1 MTKLNVN
8 LIALDLDDTLL
19 NNNREISDQNVA
31 ALQKCVEKGIYVV
44 LCSGRAE
51 DGILPFVRRLDI
63 AGKTA
68 GKYLIALNG
77 CSIYDMHERKQIYS
91 NFVDPEILL
100 YAHREA
106 KKMGLDTEVYKDSVI
121 YYSKETPWTLKD
133 VELCNLKGALVED
146 YENFI
151 KNGSPKMLIPGDPE
165 DIQVL
170 QKKLKDDLG
179 EKAEIFTSKPFF
191 LEIMPPN
198 AGKGEAIIWL
208 AKHAGIDPKNTL
220 CFGDSMN
227 DENMIR
233 RCGYSVAMCNGLDY
247 IKKLATFTS
256 EKSNDESGVA
266 DFIEK
271 YVL

>member
-19 NNNREISDQNVA
+19 NNNRQISDENVA
-31 ALQKCVEKGIYVV
+31 ALQECVEKGIYVV

-63 AGKTA
+63 AGKQA

-77 CSIYDMHERKQIYS
+77 CSIYDMHSRQQIFS
-91 NFVDPEILL
+91 NYVDPEILL
-100 YAHREA
+100 YVHGEA
-106 KKMGLDTEVYKDSVI
+106 KKLGLETEVYKNSVI
-121 YYSKETPWTLKD
+121 YYSKATPWTLRD
-133 VELCNLKGALVED
+133 VELCNLKGEQPDD
-146 YENFI
+146 YEAFI
-151 KNGSPKMLIPGDPE
+151 KNGSPKMLVPGDPE
-165 DIQVL
+165 VIQEL
-170 QKKLKDDLG
+170 QKKLKENLG
-179 EKAEIFTSKPFF
+179 NKAEIFTSKPYF

-208 AKHAGIDPKNTL
+208 AKNAGVDPKNTL

-233 RCGYSVAMCNGLDY
+233 KCGYSVAMCNGLDY
-247 IKKLATFTS
+247 IKKLATFVS